1 MKELLG
7 HKENLKKLIMDD
19 KSIGM
24 CLTTLFLKIFA
35 DITTNDVAMYVA
47 IVAGLTTIIYN
58 IYKIF
63 HEFRK

>member
-1 MKELLG
+1 
-7 HKENLKKLIMDD
+7 MDD

>member
-1 MKELLG
+1 MLNG
-7 HKENLKKLIMDD
+7 QVENLKKLIMDN

-24 CLTTLFLKIFA
+24 CLTTLILKLFA
-35 DITTNDVAMYVA
+35 DVSTNDVAMYVA
-47 IVAGLTTIIYN
+47 IVAGITTIIYN